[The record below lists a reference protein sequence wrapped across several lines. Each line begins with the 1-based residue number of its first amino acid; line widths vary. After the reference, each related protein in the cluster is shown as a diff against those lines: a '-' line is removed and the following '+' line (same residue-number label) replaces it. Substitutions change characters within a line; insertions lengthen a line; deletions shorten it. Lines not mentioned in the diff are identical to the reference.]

1 MNSTLSR
8 LLFLTSFVLCISGAI
23 AAEQTERIA
32 PPQSNIIVPDEVRSQ
47 IESGLHELATEIK
60 NAEQATASKPEL
72 HDLLPDVIIFQ
83 KSADWA
89 LRYHEFYSTNEFR
102 VASKLI
108 DEGIERAKQ
117 LQAGVA
123 PWTEATGLVVRGYR
137 SRVDNSIQPYG
148 VVVPKGWRK
157 GTAQKFRLDVWLHGR
172 DDRLTELK
180 FINQRQRSYGE
191 FAPADA
197 FVLHPYG
204 RNCNA
209 FKYAGETDVFEGMEQ
224 MRKHYP
230 IDGSRVAIRGFSMG
244 GGGAW
249 HLAAHYPGVWVA
261 AAPGA
266 GFSES
271 ADYLGKLK
279 REPFPPKW
287 EQTLWGLYDATDYAL
302 NFFNLPV
309 VAYNGNLDK
318 QKQAADMMEA
328 AMLREG
334 MHLSR
339 VIGDNVAHKYTPL
352 AKEQLADKIDGIVRV
367 GKQMI
372 PREVRF
378 ATRTL
383 RYARSHWVT
392 VEGLEHQW
400 QPTRV
405 EATIVSPNEIDLTT
419 TNVSAIRL
427 QFGPGQSPVPPG
439 ESAEVRLDGQ
449 SIKIAGPDSDFSLN
463 VVFHRDGG
471 KWLAGDFNGDQ
482 LRKTPGLTGPID
494 DVFFDSFVMVPPTGK
509 GFHDET
515 DQWVDREL
523 NWMRV
528 NWRGLFRGDAP
539 EKMAAD
545 ITDDDIAS
553 HSLILWG
560 DPQSNPLIKRIVDRL
575 PIKWGGQTVSV
586 GDQSFSAADHMPV
599 LIFPNPLN
607 PAKYVVLNSG
617 FTFRAMGSNA
627 DQTPKLPDYAIID
640 VTKPDTGIAP
650 GGVEIA
656 GFFDEEW
663 KLN

>member
-1 MNSTLSR
+1 VNSAVRR
-8 LLFLTSFVLCISGAI
+8 LLFLISFLLSFSPAV
-23 AAEQTERIA
+23 AADQTGPIA
-32 PPQSNIIVPDEVRSQ
+32 PPPSEIVVPDEVRNQ
-47 IESGLHELATEIK
+47 IESGLQQLAGDVEK
-60 NAEQATASKPEL
+60 AEQATAGKPDL
-72 HDLLPDVIIFQ
+72 HDLMPDVIIFQ
-83 KSADWA
+83 KAVDWA

-102 VASKLI
+102 IAGQLI

-117 LQAGVA
+117 LQAGIA

-137 SRVDNSIQPYG
+137 SRVDDSIQPYG

-157 GTAQKFRLDVWLHGR
+157 GTARKFRLDVWLHGR

-180 FINQRQRSYGE
+180 FSNQRQRSYGE
-191 FAPADA
+191 FAPVDA

-209 FKYAGETDVFEGMEQ
+209 FKFAGETDVFEGMEA

-230 IDGSRVAIRGFSMG
+230 IDDARIAIRGFSMG
-244 GGGAW
+244 GGGTW
-249 HLAAHYPGVWVA
+249 HLAAHYPGIWVA

-271 ADYLGKLK
+271 ADYLGKLTK
-279 REPFPPKW
+279 EPFPPSW
-287 EQTLWGLYDATDYAL
+287 EQTLWGLYDATDYAA

-334 MHLSR
+334 MHLTR
-339 VIGDNVAHKYTPL
+339 VIGDNVAHQYTPL
-352 AKEQLADKIDGIVRV
+352 AREQIAGKIDAIVRA
-367 GKQMI
+367 GKEMV
-372 PREVRF
+372 PPEVRF

-383 RYARSHWVT
+383 RYARSHWV
-392 VEGLEHQW
+392 VAEGLEHQW

-405 EATIVSPNEIDLTT
+405 DAVIVSPNEIDLTT
-419 TNVSAIRL
+419 TNVSAIRM
-427 QFGPGQSPVPPG
+427 QFGPGRSPVPPG
-439 ESAEVRLDGQ
+439 ESAEVHLDGQ
-449 SIKIAGPDSDFSLN
+449 LFGIAGPDSDCSLN
-463 VVFHRDGG
+463 VIFHRDRGR
-471 KWLAGDFNGDQ
+471 WLAGDLGADQ
-482 LRKTPGLTGPID
+482 VRKRPGLTGPID
-494 DVFFDSFVMVPPTGK
+494 DVFFDSFLMVPPTGQ
-509 GFHDET
+509 GFHDQT
-515 DQWVDREL
+515 DQWVEREL
-523 NWMRV
+523 NGMRT

-545 ITDDDIAS
+545 ITDADIAM

-560 DPQSNPLIKRIVDRL
+560 DPQSNPIIRRIADRL
-575 PIKWGGQTVSV
+575 PLKWDAQTVSF
-586 GDQSFSAADHMPV
+586 GDQSFSAAGHVPV

-607 PAKYVVLNSG
+607 PTKYVVLNSG

-640 VTKPDTGIAP
+640 VTKPATGIAP
-650 GGVEIA
+650 GGVEVA
-656 GFFDEEW
+656 GFFDEAW
-663 KLN
+663 KLK